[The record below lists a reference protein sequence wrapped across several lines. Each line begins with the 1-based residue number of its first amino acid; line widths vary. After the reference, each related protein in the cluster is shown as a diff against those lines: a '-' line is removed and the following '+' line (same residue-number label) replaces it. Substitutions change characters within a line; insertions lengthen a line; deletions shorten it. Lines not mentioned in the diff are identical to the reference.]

1 MKTKTILF
9 ITGFILLI
17 FAVSCGQQTVK
28 QQSSDTPEITSVQLA
43 EGITVEAAC
52 GECQFRL
59 IGDHCELAVRI
70 NGKAYFVDGPDI
82 DDYGD
87 AHAEDGFCNIIRKAK
102 VKGKIE
108 GDRFIAE
115 SFELLPEVSQTH

>member
-1 MKTKTILF
+1 MSAT
-9 ITGFILLI
+9 
-17 FAVSCGQQTVK
+17 
-28 QQSSDTPEITSVQLA
+28 QLT
-43 EGITVEAAC
+43 EGVTVEAAC

-59 IGDHCELAVRI
+59 KGDDCELAVRV

-87 AHAEDGFCNIIRKAK
+87 AHAEDGFCNAIKQAK

-115 SFELLPEVSQTH
+115 SFELVPTHTDADGNTHEQ